1 HTRIMKKPITNSTA
15 AACVRHQPIT
25 LQSSFLRHF
34 EEPKHP
40 PTCSSINGP
49 SSYQPISKVSP
60 SMQSSYDRPRPTM
73 KISGAG
79 SNVKLAAASTTRQHL
94 DTSAQPMKPAQPNF
108 TSM

>member
-1 HTRIMKKPITNSTA
+1 MKKPITNSTA
-15 AACVRHQPIT
+15 TACVRHQPIT

-60 SMQSSYDRPRPTM
+60 SMQSNLQP
-73 KISGAG
+73 
-79 SNVKLAAASTTRQHL
+79 AAAHNENRRLLKQREARNELRDCRRL
-94 DTSAQPMKPAQPNF
+94 DTSAQPMKPAQPNC